1 LSEQRSIQYGFNP
14 VGFRDIPG
22 ITPPNNL
29 VAQGVVGTVTVDVSG
44 TSDVIDVTGVT
55 ATSAVGSVTII
66 DDAGT
71 FDSTNETLDSTA
83 QTYDEG

>member
-55 ATSAVGSVTII
+55 ATGAVGSVTII